1 MKVFVAGA
9 SGAIGRP
16 LVRRLAAACH
26 RVTGMTRSADRA
38 DQIRALG
45 GEPEV
50 CDVFDRDVL
59 TAAVRRAAPD
69 AIVHQLTS
77 LPPVLDTKSSA
88 TYEATNRLRTEGTRL
103 LLEAAAEAGVQ
114 RFLAQSVAFLYAPT
128 GGWVKSEEDPIMR
141 GVPGQ
146 FGNAMRAITDLEA
159 QVMGADGIVLRY
171 GYFYG
176 PGTHYAPDGQY
187 GRMVRRRRF
196 PVIGSGDGRFSF
208 IHTDDAA
215 AATAAA
221 LERGAPDV
229 YNVTDDEP
237 APMREWLPVYA
248 AALGAP
254 KPLRV
259 PRWLAALIAGKAAA
273 SMATTMRGASNARAK
288 EAFGWEPEFPSW
300 REGFRAAL
308 GSPNNSGA
316 SG

>member
-16 LVRRLAAACH
+16 LVRRLVAEGH
-26 RVTGMTRSADRA
+26 EVTGMTRSAGRA
-38 DQIRALG
+38 DEIRALG
-45 GEPEV
+45 GEPAV
-50 CDVFDRDVL
+50 CDVFDRDAL
-59 TAAVRRAAPD
+59 TDALRRAAPD

-77 LPPVLDTKSSA
+77 LPPVLDTKRPE
-88 TYEATNRLRTEGTRL
+88 TYEATNRLRSEGTRL
-103 LLEAAAEAGVQ
+103 LLEAGAEVGGVK

-128 GGWVKSEEDPIMR
+128 GGWVKSEEAPILR
-141 GVPGQ
+141 GIPGP

-159 QVMGADGIVLRY
+159 QVLGADGIVLRY

-176 PGTHYAPDGQY
+176 PGTHYAADGQY
-187 GRMVRRRRF
+187 GEMVRRRRF
-196 PVIGSGDGRFSF
+196 PVVGRGEGRFSF

-221 LERGAPDV
+221 LERGAPGV

-259 PRWLAALIAGKAAA
+259 PGWLAAWFAGKAAV
-273 SMATTMRGASNARAK
+273 SMATTMRGASNAKAK
-288 EAFGWEPEFPSW
+288 EAFGCEPELRSW
-300 REGFRAAL
+300 REGFRTTL
-308 GSPNNSGA
+308 G
-316 SG
+316 